1 MLRLITF
8 IYHFEEKALSNALY
22 ERLLLIDHVDFTT
35 ILMST
40 GDTTLTFDFPDAGCS
55 KLRQIMRAIDAFFRF
70 PSPSSIVYFLVPAF
84 RCLARLRCSIIVR
97 RSSHCSHPVLVLHNR
112 CDVIN
117 RQVPPVKVDQIRL
130 VILL

>member
-40 GDTTLTFDFPDAGCS
+40 GDTTLTFDFPDARCS
-55 KLRQIMRAIDAFFRF
+55 KLSQIMRAIDAFFRF

-84 RCLARLRCSIIVR
+84 RSLARIRCSIVVRLIVR
-97 RSSHCSHPVLVLHNR
+97 ILFLSFTTAVTSSIAR
-112 CDVIN
+112 F
-117 RQVPPVKVDQIRL
+117 
-130 VILL
+130 LL